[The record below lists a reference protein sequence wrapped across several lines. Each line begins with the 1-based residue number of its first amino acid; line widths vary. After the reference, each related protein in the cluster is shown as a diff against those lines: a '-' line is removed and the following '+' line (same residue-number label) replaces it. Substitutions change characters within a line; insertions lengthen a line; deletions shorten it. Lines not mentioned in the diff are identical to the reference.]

1 MIPNLENKLEL
12 KNKLISFW
20 IKNKIKILLFG
31 LILTIIISSVIFFQN
46 KNKNKNILIADK
58 YIKAGFY
65 LASDQKN
72 NAKILYEEIVLSKN
86 KFYSILALNTIVEKD
101 LINDYKKILKYFEML
116 EDLDFQ
122 EEKRDLIIF
131 KKALFFFK
139 ISKNNEGKNLLKKL
153 IEKNSKFKSLAEEIE
168 LIKD

>member
-101 LINDYKKILKYFEML
+101 LINDYKKILKYTLGL
-116 EDLDFQ
+116 ENT
-122 EEKRDLIIF
+122 
-131 KKALFFFK
+131 
-139 ISKNNEGKNLLKKL
+139 NN
-153 IEKNSKFKSLAEEIE
+153 
-168 LIKD
+168 